1 MWLTRL
7 AISRPVFM
15 LMLMLAAVLLGI
27 IGYNSMR
34 VEENPDVSFGVVTV
48 TTLYPGAG
56 PEEINTLVSRVVE
69 EAVSS
74 VSDLR
79 ETTSTS
85 QEGVSTVVLQFEIGT
100 DMDAALNEVRSK
112 VDSILSQL
120 PREIESPIIDKF
132 DFAAEPILYMVL
144 KSDTLDNRQL
154 RDLADRDLKDRF
166 SRVTGVASVG
176 VRGGDERE
184 IQVEVRRDALL
195 RHGIGILEL
204 QQALQRAAVNV
215 PSGRVT
221 DGDDEYTVRVL
232 GDFETIDDIGK
243 IEVRF
248 GPQENQKQIRL
259 DQLAIITDGTKER
272 RSYSRLNGADAVVI
286 VVQKA
291 KEGNAVTISKAIRGG
306 EPSLLKQIED
316 EFDVEFVVSLDS
328 ATAIEES
335 LLDLQFALGFGI
347 LLVTLV
353 VFIFLHNFRG
363 MLIVAIAIPIC
374 LMMTLLVL
382 WLTGNTINTLT
393 MLAMSLAIGVLVDDA
408 IVIIEN
414 IYRHLRLGESPVQA
428 AINGRAEIGL
438 AAIAITL
445 ADVVVFVPLMFMGGV
460 IGQFFKPLAIG
471 YATAVLASLFVSFTI
486 TPMLASRWYR
496 AGEDWEHP
504 TGRFAKWFEGMF
516 TRFSLGYKRIL
527 AWSLAH
533 RWFVFITGFVVL
545 ISVFM
550 FIGGSFGQDS
560 GRAAGVGIPLL
571 MISTVI
577 GLIVF
582 VLNIFR
588 GFVKPRF
595 ILYGFLFGLAFPLA
609 GLVGYQYAQWK
620 NDAVFKFSFF
630 PPSDS
635 GAVAISIELPPNASL
650 AATSRVVAQVEEI
663 AMAHPD
669 TRYVL
674 STLGSQVAGFQQG
687 SQGTNLAQISV
698 TLHEKKA
705 IMDTLMFWT
714 AHEGPLRSRSSD
726 SVAADLLQSI
736 GRVPNADIKVSAGDA
751 FGFGAPIQMSF
762 RSDSG
767 EALLETTSAILQGL
781 QSGVIDGVV
790 TPEMSSRPGK
800 PELQIIPDRARM
812 GNAGFDTAQLGAAMR
827 VMYEGD
833 DSAKLRVLGQEYD
846 IRLQMSEGDRSDPD
860 LVSRVPVTFSEGTPI
875 YLTEVAQIVRSQ
887 GVDKIDRRDR
897 QQEIQITT
905 NLLPGYAPGSVQR
918 EIDLWMEREG
928 LISPEVSYQPLGEA
942 DVQARET
949 GFLLAALFLGLILV
963 YMLLASLYDN
973 LLYPFI
979 IQLAQPQAFVGALL
993 ALMIADKTLNLVGFI
1008 GLIALVGL
1016 VGKNA
1021 ILLVDYTNT
1030 LRNRGK
1036 ARYDAILESGQ
1047 TRLRPIMMTTL
1058 SLIAGM
1064 LPIALAIGRGSEFR
1078 ETIGIT
1084 IIGGVTLST
1093 MLTLLVIPCSYTIF
1107 DDISESFGRMK
1118 RRRMMSKSARDE
1130 SKRDVKDEAAV
1141 TEEN

>member
-1 MWLTRL
+1 
-7 AISRPVFM
+7 M
-15 LMLMLAAVLLGI
+15 LMLVLAAVLMGI

-34 VEENPDVSFGVVTV
+34 VEENPDVTFGVVTV
-48 TTLYPGAG
+48 TTIYPGAG
-56 PEEINTLVSRVVE
+56 PEEINTLVSRVIE

-100 DMDAALNEVRSK
+100 NMDAALNEVRSK
-112 VDSILSQL
+112 VDAVLSRL
-120 PREIESPIIDKF
+120 PREVESPVIDKF

-154 RDLADRDLKDRF
+154 RDLADRQLKDRF
-166 SRVTGVASVG
+166 ARISGVASVG

-184 IQVEVRRDALL
+184 IKVEVSRDALL
-195 RHGIGILEL
+195 RHGVGILEI
-204 QQALQRAAVNV
+204 QQALSRAAVNV

-232 GDFETIDDIGK
+232 GDFEQIDDIGR

-248 GPQENQKQIRL
+248 GPQEDQKRIRL
-259 DQLAIITDGTKER
+259 DQLATVSDGVKER
-272 RSYSRLNGADAVVI
+272 RVYSRLNGADAVVI
-286 VVQKA
+286 VIQKA
-291 KEGNAVTISKAIRGG
+291 KEGNAVTISDSIRKGS
-306 EPSLLKQIED
+306 PSLLQQIER
-316 EFDVEFVVSLDS
+316 EFDVQVVVSLDS
-328 ATAIEES
+328 ATQIRES
-335 LLDLQFALGFGI
+335 LFDLQFALGFGI

-363 MLIVAIAIPIC
+363 MLIIAIAIPIC
-374 LMMTLLVL
+374 LMLTLMVL

-496 AGEDWEHP
+496 SGEDWENP
-504 TGRFAKWFEGMF
+504 SGRFARGFEAMF
-516 TRFSLGYKRIL
+516 TRFSLGYRRVL
-527 AWSLAH
+527 AWSLGH

-545 ISVFM
+545 LSVFM
-550 FIGGSFGQDS
+550 FIGGSFGQDIS
-560 GRAAGVGIPLL
+560 GAARVGMPLL
-571 MISTVI
+571 FIAVVF
-577 GLIVF
+577 GVIVF
-582 VLNIFR
+582 VVNIFR
-588 GFVKPRF
+588 GHTKPRF
-595 ILYGFLFGLAFPLA
+595 ILFGFLFGLAFPAA
-609 GLVGYQYAQWK
+609 GALGYLYGDWK
-620 NDAVFKFSFF
+620 NDQVFKFSFF
-630 PPSDS
+630 PPTDS
-635 GAVAISIELPPNASL
+635 GTVAIDIELPPNASL
-650 AATSRVVAQVEEI
+650 AATSRVVASVERI
-663 AMAHPD
+663 AIEHPD
-669 TRYVL
+669 AEYVL
-674 STLGSQVAGFQQG
+674 STIGSQVGGFQQG
-687 SQGTNLAQISV
+687 SQATNLAQISV

-705 IMDTLMFWT
+705 IMDTLMFWRQ
-714 AHEGPLRSRSSD
+714 HDGPLRTRSAD
-726 SVAADLLQSI
+726 SVAADLLQAI
-736 GRVPNADIKVSAGDA
+736 GRVPNADIKVAAGGA

-762 RSDSG
+762 RSDNAD
-767 EALLETTSAILQGL
+767 ALRDSASAILEGL

-790 TPEMSSRPGK
+790 TPEKSSRPGK
-800 PELQIIPDRARM
+800 PELQVVPDRARM
-812 GNAGFDTAQLGAAMR
+812 GDAGLDTSQLGSAMR
-827 VMYEGD
+827 VLYEGD

-846 IRLQMSEGDRSDPD
+846 IRLQMVEGDRADPD

-875 YLTEVAQIVRSQ
+875 YLTEVAEIVRSQ

-897 QQEIQITT
+897 QQEIQITA

-928 LISPEVSYQPLGEA
+928 LIPPDVSYQPLGEA

-979 IQLAQPQAFVGALL
+979 IQLAQPQAFVGALI
-993 ALMIADKTLNLVGFI
+993 ALMITDKTLNLVGFI

-1036 ARYDAILESGQ
+1036 IRLEAILESGQ

-1093 MLTLLVIPCSYTIF
+1093 LLTLLVIPCSYTIF
-1107 DDISESFGRMK
+1107 DDISESFARFK
-1118 RRRMMSKSARDE
+1118 RRRLMGGRPNSGDDEDSSDKDSSAD
-1130 SKRDVKDEAAV
+1130 
-1141 TEEN
+1141 